1 MSRQV
6 RSVSTETCAIAKL
19 GRYIPVATS
28 KIYRAF
34 IKVLQ
39 FEIAFNTT
47 GSLHQTAGACR
58 PSRCPLLA
66 LSGSMDGWST
76 NATATPLRRVQYLS
90 RPTIKNC
97 SVSGRCRGKYFSA
110 NLVSLAP
117 DYSVSCLCIGE
128 TQSEHATLLKFCPGV
143 NSYSTIRHLRN

>member
-66 LSGSMDGWST
+66 LSGSMEDG
-76 NATATPLRRVQYLS
+76 RRTRPRLPCDVSNIYRGRLS
-90 RPTIKNC
+90 KIA
-97 SVSGRCRGKYFSA
+97 V
-110 NLVSLAP
+110 
-117 DYSVSCLCIGE
+117 
-128 TQSEHATLLKFCPGV
+128 
-143 NSYSTIRHLRN
+143 